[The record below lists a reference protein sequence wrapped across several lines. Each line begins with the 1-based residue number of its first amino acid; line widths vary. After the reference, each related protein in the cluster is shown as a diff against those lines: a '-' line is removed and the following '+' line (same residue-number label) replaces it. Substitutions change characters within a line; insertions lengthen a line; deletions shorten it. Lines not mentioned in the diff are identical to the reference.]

1 MPTPTPSGC
10 DSSSQLHYRENAPLK
25 TPPLQRIKPEV
36 RAIHGYHLKTY
47 DCPVKLNQNES
58 PFDVP
63 DKLKA
68 EILKT
73 VGERP
78 WSRYLQPMPTD
89 LVEALARHVGWP
101 PEGLIV
107 CNGANTLVQ
116 LVLAV
121 STSPGVPI
129 VIPSPSFSLYGLY
142 ASIFSGRVVPVD
154 PMPDHTFNLPAIR
167 EAIHRE
173 QAHTVILCSPNN
185 PTGCIVS
192 NPDLEAL
199 LKKTDALVIV
209 DEAYGEFS
217 SSTALDLLPRH
228 PNLIVLKTLSK
239 AFGAAG
245 IRIGYL
251 LAHPNLVREVIKGK
265 IPFDINVFS
274 HTAALTLIN
283 RSDLF
288 QERVAAICA
297 ERERVF
303 GALQKIDLVCP
314 YASHANFILFE
325 VADADAVFNGL
336 IEQGVL
342 VRNLAGYPGLSKAL
356 RVSIGTPQEN
366 ACFLNALREVV

>member
-1 MPTPTPSGC
+1 M
-10 DSSSQLHYRENAPLK
+10 SQPRNRENAPLK

-36 RAIHGYHLKTY
+36 RAVPGYHLKAY

-63 DKLKA
+63 DTLKA

-78 WSRYLQPMPTD
+78 WSRYPQPMPTD
-89 LVEALARHVGWP
+89 LVEALARHVGWA

-154 PMPDHTFNLPAIR
+154 LMPDHTFNLPAIH

-173 QAHTVILCSPNN
+173 RAHTVILCSPNN

-199 LKKTDALVIV
+199 LKHTDALVIV

-251 LAHPNLVREVIKGK
+251 LAHPNLVREIIKGK

-274 HTAALTLIN
+274 HAAALTLIN

-288 QERVAAICA
+288 RERLTAICA
-297 ERERVF
+297 ERKRVF
-303 GALQKIDLVCP
+303 DALRKIDRVRPC
-314 YASHANFILFE
+314 ASHANFILFE
-325 VADADAVFNGL
+325 VDNADAVFNGL

-366 ACFLNALREVV
+366 EWFLNALREVV